1 MDMTIFLIAFA
12 MAFPAG
18 AAAVRLLAEPKRR
31 PHDRSKGR
39 RGITPAWRLRTA
51 DRAGRSG

>member
-18 AAAVRLLAEPKRR
+18 AAAVDLLAGPEREAPS
-31 PHDRSKGR
+31 PDRSDG
-39 RGITPAWRLRTA
+39 
-51 DRAGRSG
+51 RAGAT